1 MENKNEKK
9 RKRKTKPK
17 FKVIYEYIPS
27 PDAEER
33 LNRAYDMLFDKI
45 VAEEQVKKEKL
56 SR

>member
-1 MENKNEKK
+1 MKHFDL
-9 RKRKTKPK
+9 TS

-45 VAEEQVKKEKL
+45 ALEEQIKK
-56 SR
+56 